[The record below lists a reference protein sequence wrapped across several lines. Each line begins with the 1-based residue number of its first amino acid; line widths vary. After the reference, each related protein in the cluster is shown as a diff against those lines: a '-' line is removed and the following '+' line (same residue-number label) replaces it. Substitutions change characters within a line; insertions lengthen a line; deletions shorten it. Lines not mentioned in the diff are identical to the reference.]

1 MYTHTHTHV
10 AIVRVRNTAGAES
23 DIAGTRPTHARPPA
37 MYIHEIIC
45 MYMHVHIYTYI
56 HSCVH
61 AHVHISR
68 LFGCETHT
76 SNTRHQ
82 TLCRHQL
89 MLTATNTSTR
99 LTRLPSFYVYVHTRV
114 YMYGH
119 TCIHIHIWIHSY
131 IHIPSYIH
139 VYTNIHTWQS
149 CTCKKHSWCRQRQ
162 RCYKTYTRSTSRGK
176 NFMVSLPMPYFSM

>member
-1 MYTHTHTHV
+1 MCIYVTYIYIYMCIYIYKYIYIYLYICIHIYIYKYVHIYIYVHTHSHTDTSTCIHTYTHV
-10 AIVRVRNTAGAES
+10 ATVRVRNTSGAES

-76 SNTRHQ
+76 SHTRHQ

-99 LTRLPSFYVYVHTRV
+99 PTRLPSFYVYVHTRV

-119 TCIHIHIWIHSY
+119 TCIHIHI
-131 IHIPSYIH
+131 
-139 VYTNIHTWQS
+139 
-149 CTCKKHSWCRQRQ
+149 
-162 RCYKTYTRSTSRGK
+162 
-176 NFMVSLPMPYFSM
+176 